1 MRPLGSTYRV
11 LGEYEASLRTLQE
24 GTEHFPGNRALSTFL
39 ALTLYNLGEHRDA
52 ISILLKNL
60 IETTGDPGIRNYG
73 RALPFYADHLDETF
87 G

>member
-1 MRPLGSTYRV
+1 VRPLGSTYRV

-73 RALPFYADHLDETF
+73 RALAFYADHLDETF